1 MLGNLQS
8 VIERVIAGSRDEADL
23 QLIVTA
29 FQTGQVMLAMGDRS
43 IASGGNDSNSVIV
56 TGENNQVILLT

>member
-1 MLGNLQS
+1 M
-8 VIERVIAGSRDEADL
+8 
-23 QLIVTA
+23 
-29 FQTGQVMLAMGDRS
+29 AMGDRS